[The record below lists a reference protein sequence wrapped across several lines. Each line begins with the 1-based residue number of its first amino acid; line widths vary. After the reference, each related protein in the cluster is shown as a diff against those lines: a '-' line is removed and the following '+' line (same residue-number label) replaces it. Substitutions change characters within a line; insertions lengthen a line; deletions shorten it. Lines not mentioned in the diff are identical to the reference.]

1 MRLLTLTCYLFL
13 VPFISFSQVITL
25 NNPSFEDEPA
35 DATTP
40 MGWFECTDSTT
51 PDIFPGYWGVYDEA
65 SDGDTY
71 VGLII
76 REDRSYEAIGQRTSG
91 TMSTDKCYRFT
102 IDLAHSNAY
111 SGYDAPARL
120 RVYIGATK
128 CGQDQMVFQSEFISH
143 EEWRT
148 YTIEFT
154 PDEASNYIFFEA
166 VDKKGVLMGSKGNI
180 LLDAISSIDICSKA

>member
-1 MRLLTLTCYLFL
+1 MRQLT
-13 VPFISFSQVITL
+13 ISCFFVFSMISSNAQSITL

-76 REDRSYEAIGQRTSG
+76 REDRSYEAIGQRTSAG
-91 TMSTDKCYRFT
+91 MSPDKCYRFT

-120 RVYIGATK
+120 RVYIGTSK
-128 CGQDQMVFQSEFISH
+128 CGKDQMVFQSEFISH
-143 EEWRT
+143 EEWKT

-154 PDEASNYIFFEA
+154 PKDESHYIFFEA
-166 VDKKGVLMGSKGNI
+166 VDKKGLLLGSQGNI